1 MKKELTSIDKMII
14 IEEMLTKLGYD
25 TGKLRI
31 SEALDIKNAIDKII
45 IKTKV
50 PLIV

>member
-25 TGKLRI
+25 TDEMRI
-31 SEALDIKNAIDKII
+31 SEALDIKNAIDKIM
-45 IKTKV
+45 IKTQV
-50 PLIV
+50 PKMV